1 MFEKIRS
8 IWLRITIQMLAD
20 KGYEM
25 FSQLPDESRRRFCL
39 GIIMS
44 SWRIKDMERLQ
55 DK

>member
-25 FSQLPDESRRRFCL
+25 FSQLPDESRREILFGNYYELLKNKGHGKAAR
-39 GIIMS
+39 
-44 SWRIKDMERLQ
+44 
-55 DK
+55 